1 MMAIWFP
8 NSAHG
13 LTEYHKYG
21 LLMRG
26 AATQLLRIIHL
37 KINVKV
43 LVNSDSTVNVSEE
56 LYFET

>member
-21 LLMRG
+21 LLIRG
-26 AATQLLRIIHL
+26 AAIQLLKIIHL
-37 KINVKV
+37 KIKVKV
-43 LVNSDSTVNVSEE
+43 LVNSDITFNVSGE
-56 LYFET
+56 L